1 MNKLILVTTV
11 ILLVGCNNSNR
22 SMTKE
27 QFKISQAE
35 EVQNKLEFQRDQG
48 VVMYGVVP
56 RYTDQQIQKLIDNT
70 NQTVN

>member
-1 MNKLILVTTV
+1 
-11 ILLVGCNNSNR
+11 
-22 SMTKE
+22 MTKE

-56 RYTDQQIQKLIDNT
+56 RYTDQQIQQLIDNT